1 MEVNREFENIS
12 LQSETHHLELKVL
25 YEISGIIGQIL
36 SLDQTLE
43 SILEILSKSLF
54 MHRAT
59 VVLKDRKTGLLKIR
73 ASHSL
78 EPEEKER
85 GVYQVD
91 EGITGLI
98 FKSAQPV
105 AVPDIGEEPLF
116 LNKTK
121 ARKITKEKIS
131 FIGVPILLNGE
142 PIGVFHVDRLFSSEV
157 HFEED
162 IRFLTIVATLIAQ
175 FVHLNQEVD
184 KREQVLVNENK
195 LLRAE
200 ISEKYNHFF
209 TVGISPAMQIL
220 NEMIRKVSPSRAS
233 VLLLGESGTGKTLT
247 ARIIHELSSRVRS
260 PFVKVNCA
268 ALPDNLIESELF
280 GHEKGAFTGAVEAKP
295 GRLEEADT
303 GTVFLDEI
311 GDLPMGVQAKLLHF
325 LQERE
330 FERLGSTKTKKVD
343 VRVIAATN
351 VDLAKAV
358 ELGKFRSDLYYRLN
372 VFPIAIPPLHE
383 RKADIPLLC
392 NYFLEKTV
400 KEYGQRLQLSE
411 ECLQIL
417 VEYRW
422 PGNVRELE
430 NVIERLSIMAEGP
443 VISKKHLPGYLFQ
456 IKPRSFYREDNCS
469 SKIEEIEK
477 DTIVESLQDNGWIQQ
492 KAAKKIGITLRQ
504 MGYRVKK
511 YGLEKIIREERRRVL
526 ENKKGTILL

>member
-1 MEVNREFENIS
+1 MMVNQDFDNIT
-12 LQSETHHLELKVL
+12 LQSTTHHLELKVL

-43 SILEILSKSLF
+43 SILEILSKSLY

-85 GVYQVD
+85 GIYQLN

-98 FKSAQPV
+98 FQSAQPV
-105 AVPDIGEEPLF
+105 AIPDIGEEPLF
-116 LNKTK
+116 LNKTR
-121 ARKITKEKIS
+121 ARKINKERIS
-131 FIGVPILLNGE
+131 FIGVPILLNGD

-195 LLRAE
+195 HLRAE

-209 TVGISPAMQIL
+209 TVGISPAMQRL
-220 NEMIRKVSPSRAS
+220 NEMIRKVSPSKAS

-358 ELGKFRSDLYYRLN
+358 EIGKFRSDLYYRLN
-372 VFPIAIPPLHE
+372 VFPIAIPPLRE

-392 NYFLEKTV
+392 NYFLEKKV
-400 KEYGQRLQLSE
+400 KEYGCRLQWSE
-411 ECLQIL
+411 ESLQVL
-417 VEYRW
+417 VDYQW

-430 NVIERLSIMAEGP
+430 NVIERISIMTEGP
-443 VISKKHLPGYLFQ
+443 IITKKNLPEYLFQ
-456 IKPRSFYREDNCS
+456 MKRKSYYREETGS
-469 SKIEEIEK
+469 SSIEEIEK
-477 DTIVESLQDNGWIQQ
+477 ETIMESLQKNGWIQQ

-511 YGLEKIIREERRRVL
+511 YGLEEIIREERRHVSAKRRRV
-526 ENKKGTILL
+526 T